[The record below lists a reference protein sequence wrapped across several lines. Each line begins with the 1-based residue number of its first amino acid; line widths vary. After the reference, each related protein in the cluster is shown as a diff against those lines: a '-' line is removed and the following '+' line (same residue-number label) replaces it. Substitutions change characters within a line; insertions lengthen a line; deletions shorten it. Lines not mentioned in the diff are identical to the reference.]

1 MPSSVQRA
9 SVCGRGVL
17 RACNQRGG
25 MQRQSSAWVDAFAF
39 GPLPMEGRYA
49 DPSDT
54 PDDSGG
60 TSSARAVVADSPRA
74 RRRRDAGR
82 VPW

>member
-1 MPSSVQRA
+1 
-9 SVCGRGVL
+9 
-17 RACNQRGG
+17 
-25 MQRQSSAWVDAFAF
+25 MQRQCSAWVDAFAF

-60 TSSARAVVADSPRA
+60 ISSARAVVADSPRA

-82 VPW
+82 VPCARVTKRVSQENQRKDRFS